1 MFLQLKRK
9 RGGDVSD
16 SKQFTYY
23 PLVEGRAGLQD
34 SQGLRGAGWASRRP
48 RGGCCLPDLKAT
60 HVFDLTPR
68 FLFPLDKEEVQRKR
82 RKALPTFSQPFGG
95 GSHMGGG
102 SGGSAGGYGG
112 AGGGERV
119 PVAGRG
125 VEEIRGSW
133 KRNLG
138 KSWLAPHSF
147 AHAHR
152 W

>member
-1 MFLQLKRK
+1 M
-9 RGGDVSD
+9 
-16 SKQFTYY
+16 Y
-23 PLVEGRAGLQD
+23 
-34 SQGLRGAGWASRRP
+34 WI
-48 RGGCCLPDLKAT
+48 
-60 HVFDLTPR
+60 LTPG

-112 AGGGERV
+112 AGGGKWV

-125 VEEIRGSW
+125 VEIRGSW